1 VRAETSE
8 YPRRVRCVR
17 SGTNVLCSYVIGAY
31 ECPPLHKFLV
41 STARA
46 SVHFALQLFWILDAA
61 SVHMPGAVRMANLRD
76 SVARVV
82 GLRSALADDASDQ
95 QSDLVHP
102 VLNRSASFS
111 VDSQKPKPRLSTAVD
126 RKPKRLGFFVGSAL
140 RSLDFR
146 FAKPKPFSRSI
157 DFGFENGLT
166 EAIDLES
173 TANGSSSGSKPT
185 DRLPLLQSAVGKV
198 RVPILVPPLPVAT
211 ADSAAD
217 EDEAAA
223 ATATVSRANTITI
236 PVAWHSR

>member
-1 VRAETSE
+1 M
-8 YPRRVRCVR
+8 
-17 SGTNVLCSYVIGAY
+17 
-31 ECPPLHKFLV
+31 

-82 GLRSALADDASDQ
+82 GLRSALADDASDE
-95 QSDLVHP
+95 QSGVHS
-102 VLNRSASFS
+102 VLNRSASVS
-111 VDSQKPKPRLSTAVD
+111 VDTLPKPRVSTAVD
-126 RKPKRLGFFVGSAL
+126 RKPKRLGFFAGSAL
-140 RSLDFR
+140 RRLDFR
-146 FAKPKPFSRSI
+146 FAKPRPFSRSI

-223 ATATVSRANTITI
+223 ATATVSLPRQYDHHTCGMAQS
-236 PVAWHSR
+236 VASHRMACSSRRCTRSTD